1 MKKVFL
7 KGPLLTQSG
16 YGHHARTI
24 LRALKTRP
32 DIFDVYVQPIPW
44 GKTSWVWEDSEERRE
59 IDQLLNKT
67 IKHMNSE
74 GKFDVSI
81 QVTIPN
87 EWEKLAPV
95 NIGVTAG
102 IETNLVAPQWIEKS
116 AVMDKIITISKH
128 SKDTYE
134 GTVYEAMN
142 NQTQE
147 KMSFRTQTPIEYVS
161 YPVRSFDAKELD
173 LNLTTDFNFL
183 AVAQLSPRKN
193 VAQLI
198 NCFIVYCL
206 PVQITKSLGFFC

>member
-32 DIFDVYVQPIPW
+32 DVFDVYVQPIPW

-102 IETNLVAPQWIEKS
+102 IETNLVAPQWIE
-116 AVMDKIITISKH
+116 
-128 SKDTYE
+128 
-134 GTVYEAMN
+134 
-142 NQTQE
+142 
-147 KMSFRTQTPIEYVS
+147 
-161 YPVRSFDAKELD
+161 
-173 LNLTTDFNFL
+173 
-183 AVAQLSPRKN
+183 
-193 VAQLI
+193 
-198 NCFIVYCL
+198 
-206 PVQITKSLGFFC
+206 

>member
-16 YGHHARTI
+16 YGHQERTI

-32 DIFDVYVQPIPW
+32 DVFDVYVQPIPW

-102 IETNLVAPQWIEKS
+102 IETNLVAPQWIE
-116 AVMDKIITISKH
+116 
-128 SKDTYE
+128 
-134 GTVYEAMN
+134 
-142 NQTQE
+142 
-147 KMSFRTQTPIEYVS
+147 
-161 YPVRSFDAKELD
+161 
-173 LNLTTDFNFL
+173 
-183 AVAQLSPRKN
+183 
-193 VAQLI
+193 
-198 NCFIVYCL
+198 
-206 PVQITKSLGFFC
+206 